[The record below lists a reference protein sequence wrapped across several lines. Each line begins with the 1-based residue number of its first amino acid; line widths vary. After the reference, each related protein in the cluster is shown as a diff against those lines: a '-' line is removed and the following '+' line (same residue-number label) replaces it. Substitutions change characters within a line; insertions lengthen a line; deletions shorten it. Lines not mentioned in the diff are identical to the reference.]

1 MNMRHRFF
9 VAVFDVFM
17 IFPLHAGERTIP
29 VDFFLMIDKS
39 ISMAEPGKFDS
50 MHQWVHDQLLSQ
62 ILIDGDWIT
71 VWQFY
76 GKAEHLMTIDVKTDT
91 DREKIIKNIDMIK
104 PNGKYTDIGVAMDTI
119 KAAFDKRGVNGRHKV
134 LLLLTDLRQEAPWS
148 SKYAGVMSKFE
159 SPYLTEARIL
169 QHDGWYEITL
179 DIGIQDT
186 VGKTTK
192 ELFAAIQKA
201 KDEPDSRENTLAAAK
216 TAAAKADG
224 TTAETGGN
232 AKTANKSTTEQPSGG
247 TLPLLIPI
255 VVSSLVIVA
264 GTIVAVLIVHNN
276 RKKKEEKQAT

>member
-1 MNMRHRFF
+1 
-9 VAVFDVFM
+9 M
-17 IFPLHAGERTIP
+17 ILPLYAGERTIP

-39 ISMAEPGKFDS
+39 LSMAEPGKFDS
-50 MHQWVHDQLLSQ
+50 MHEWVHDQLLGQ
-62 ILIDGDWIT
+62 TVIDGDWIT

-76 GKAEHLMTIDVKTDT
+76 GKAERLITIDVKTEA
-91 DREKIIKNIDMIK
+91 DRDKIIKTIDGIQ

-169 QHDGWYEITL
+169 QHDAWYEITL

-186 VGKTTK
+186 VGKTAK

-201 KDEPDSRENTLAAAK
+201 NDEPGSRENALAAAK
-216 TAAAKADG
+216 AEAGKADG
-224 TTAETGGN
+224 ATAETAMSGETVDSST
-232 AKTANKSTTEQPSGG
+232 AKQTTGR

-255 VVSSLVIVA
+255 MVLSLVIVA
-264 GTIVAVLIVHNN
+264 GSIVAVLIVRNN
-276 RKKKEEKQAT
+276 RKKKEDQQAT